1 MKRILLILLT
11 VLILIVIVVIGAG
24 VYLWRRALPDVG
36 GDVVAAGISKPV
48 EIIRDRWGVPHIFA
62 GNDRDAYYAL
72 GWTMAQERL
81 FQMDLVRRV
90 ANGRLAEMM
99 GPDVIE
105 VDRLFRTVNIPGHA
119 RRMATTAEPK
129 VREALEAYRDGVNAS
144 VAALGSALP
153 IEYTLLGIGWD
164 PVTVPEMAAVVGFMT
179 WDLNPAWKMD
189 RLYERIV
196 GKVGRARAAQL
207 FPHALGGKPAVF
219 PAISGLSRTMPLD
232 IGPLEI
238 APALRLTAEQE
249 ALLAGLSGL
258 KSSNTW
264 VVGPEKSASGA
275 PILANDPHL
284 ALRLP
289 SIWFQAHLKT
299 PTLDVAG
306 MILPGSPFVTIGR
319 NREIAWGLTNLMADA
334 GDFFVEKLHPD
345 DPEQVMYKGQWV
357 PVKTR
362 TEEIRIKGGEPEML
376 KVRETPHGPIVSEL
390 LKETDQ
396 VLSYQWVY
404 AVAEHANELDGM
416 HALNRARDWR
426 EFRQALS
433 RFGGAG
439 QNISFAGRDGH
450 IGMQAAGRVPKLR
463 TGDTGNRFRIG
474 WNGLD
479 EWDGFVPFEEM
490 PKVYDPPEGFAAAA
504 NNPTFPPS
512 GPFYI
517 SAYWEPRDRILRI
530 RELIAAQER
539 LSAEDMARMQTDILW
554 ITAREE
560 APRILA
566 AYDTAPAPTA
576 NVRAGLELLR
586 GWDGSMESDSRAATV
601 FAAFFKHLFHELF
614 ADELGRELTG
624 DLRGQDNYSTG
635 MIHAVLDG
643 GREAWYDR
651 SDTPEKET
659 RAEVFR
665 AAFEAGVAEL
675 ETRMGKDP
683 ASWQWGKLHGFTLSH
698 PLGKVKMLAPL
709 FNAATIPMPGHSN
722 TVWKAE
728 YKDEDFAV
736 YHGPSMRQIT
746 DFAGKVSTQSVI
758 PGGQSGI
765 PASPHYTDLLPLW
778 AQGRYHP
785 LAMERAEIESFAASR
800 LVLNPR

>member
-1 MKRILLILLT
+1 MKRILLIFLAVL
-11 VLILIVIVVIGAG
+11 VLIVVVAIGAS
-24 VYLWRRALPDVG
+24 VYLWRRALPDVD
-36 GDVVAAGISKPV
+36 GDAVAAGISNPV
-48 EIIRDRWGVPHIFA
+48 EIIRDRWGIPHIFA
-62 GNDRDAYYAL
+62 SSDRDAYFAL

-81 FQMDLVRRV
+81 FQIDLVRRV
-90 ANGRLAEMM
+90 SNGRLAEMM

-105 VDRLFRTVNIPGHA
+105 VDRLFRTVNIPGIA

-144 VAALGSALP
+144 AAAMGGALP

-164 PVTVPEMAAVVGFMT
+164 PVTVPELAAVIGFMT

-196 GKVGRARAAQL
+196 NKVGRERAAQL
-207 FPHALGGKPAVF
+207 FPHTLGGKPAVF
-219 PAISGLSRTMPLD
+219 PAISALSGAP
-232 IGPLEI
+232 PLEI

-258 KSSNTW
+258 ESSNTW
-264 VVGPEKSASGA
+264 VVGPAKSASGA

-319 NREIAWGLTNLMADA
+319 NRDIAWGLTNLMADA

-357 PVKTR
+357 PVKIR
-362 TEEIRIKGGEPEML
+362 TEEIRIKGGETEIL
-376 KVRETPHGPIVSEL
+376 KVRETPHGPIVSEF
-390 LKETDQ
+390 LKETTR

-404 AVAEHANELDGM
+404 AVAEDANELDGF

-433 RFGGAG
+433 RFGAAG

-450 IGMQAAGRVPKLR
+450 IGLQAAGRIPKLR

-479 EWDGFVPFEEM
+479 EWEGFVPFEEM
-490 PKVYDPPEGFAAAA
+490 PKVFDPPEGYVSAA
-504 NNPTFPPS
+504 NNPTFPSS

-560 APRILA
+560 APRILQ
-566 AYDTAPAPTA
+566 AYEAAPAPTA
-576 NVRAGLELLR
+576 NVRAALELLR
-586 GWDGSMESDSRAATV
+586 GWNGSMDADSRAATV

-614 ADELGRELTG
+614 ADELGQELAS
-624 DLRGQDNYSTG
+624 DLREKGNYSAG

-643 GREAWYDR
+643 GLDDWYDR
-651 SDTPEKET
+651 GDTPEKET
-659 RAEVFR
+659 RGDVFR

-675 ETRMGKDP
+675 ESRMGKDP
-683 ASWQWGKLHGFTLSH
+683 ASWQWGKLHNFTLTH
-698 PLGKVKMLAPL
+698 PLGKVEMLAPL
-709 FNAATIPMPGHSN
+709 FNAAAIPLPGHSL
-722 TVWKAE
+722 TIWKAQ
-728 YKDEDFAV
+728 YKDGDFAV
-736 YHGPSMRQIT
+736 YHGASMRQIT
-746 DFAGKVSTQSVI
+746 DFAGKSRTQSVI

-778 AQGRYHP
+778 AEGRYHP
-785 LAMERAEIESFAASR
+785 LAMEREEIETFAASR